1 MDSAS
6 EGEKDKIMEK
16 IRFTDL
22 EARVSSSTRTSSSGI
37 THYVDMK
44 PPGITTGMELVRDSG
59 LEGELMG
66 DAVDDCKKEEQ
77 AVSAFVVSITEFSR
91 RICHGTQLYYIL

>member
-1 MDSAS
+1 MDLAL

-16 IRFTDL
+16 IRFKDL
-22 EARVSSSTRTSSSGI
+22 EARVSSSTWTSSCGI

-44 PPGITTGMELVRDSG
+44 PPRITTGMELVRDSE

-66 DAVDDCKKEEQ
+66 DSVNDCKKEEQ
-77 AVSAFVVSITEFSR
+77 AVSSFVVSIK
-91 RICHGTQLYYIL
+91 